1 MIFIWAIIPPTLIWD
16 AYKSYLHTL
25 SLEEVSYSTYGI
37 TLCTVSR
44 HTVVCR
50 AAQEAGAPHREYID
64 RKNENVILT
73 PLYLGDHLSDW
84 NQICYTVA
92 RQPRE
97 STFQIWRKSLQPFPR
112 YELPKF
118 RFFSS
123 FFSSSSS
130 SFRTLAKIA
139 ITSKRVLRSPC
150 NLAHRKGVQMRI
162 LASNLVQ
169 IRWMVQELW
178 PIIRVKQDRFV
189 VTPTG

>member
-1 MIFIWAIIPPTLIWD
+1 M
-16 AYKSYLHTL
+16 
-25 SLEEVSYSTYGI
+25 
-37 TLCTVSR
+37 
-44 HTVVCR
+44 CR
-50 AAQEAGAPHREYID
+50 AAQEARAPHREYID
-64 RKNENVILT
+64 KKNENVIFT

-118 RFFSS
+118 RFS
-123 FFSSSSS
+123 FLRFSSSS

-139 ITSKRVLRSPC
+139 ITSKRVLRSPW
-150 NLAHRKGVQMRI
+150 NLAHRKGVQRRI
-162 LASNLVQ
+162 LASTLVQ
-169 IRWMVQELW
+169 IRWMAQELW
-178 PIIRVKQDRFV
+178 PMIRVKQDRFV

>member
-1 MIFIWAIIPPTLIWD
+1 MRPKKPA
-16 AYKSYLHTL
+16 
-25 SLEEVSYSTYGI
+25 
-37 TLCTVSR
+37 R
-44 HTVVCR
+44 HT
-50 AAQEAGAPHREYID
+50 REYID
-64 RKNENVILT
+64 RKNENVIFT

-92 RQPRE
+92 RQPGE
-97 STFQIWRKSLQPFPR
+97 STFLIWKKSLQPFPR

-123 FFSSSSS
+123 FFFSSS

-139 ITSKRVLRSPC
+139 ITSKRILLTPW
-150 NLAHRKGVQMRI
+150 NLAHRKGVQRRI

-178 PIIRVKQDRFV
+178 PIIRIKQDRFV